1 MPRRKSTVSILS
13 WTPFDLLGSREA
25 STTGSKR
32 NDKNSIKNGAYQKFS
47 KSNSDVAD
55 LEVKYTRII
64 PKTLWIAGEKPQ
76 IFTCISYKSLD
87 DDRIASN
94 TVQARDS
101 SQVEIT
107 KKIISFEKIPCDDA
121 PHPIIYVHTDT
132 VSQDLATRERGIASV
147 LSTSSTEKVK
157 HHLAPL
163 PYQKQDSS
171 SFTNFSLVNY
181 LPGNHISDDQQIKY
195 KLVTPY
201 VHNHI
206 RMVQLRR
213 RGNASFGF
221 SIRGGL
227 EHGTGIFVSE
237 VQAGSEAFRK
247 GLRVGDQLIRVNGY
261 TIDQAVHEE
270 VYALLRS
277 QKTLL
282 LRVKSV
288 GMIPVKKSSH
298 IPLTHLPIHT
308 SVRRFSLP
316 SKFHR
321 SYSVSLDEKGES
333 NDYLS
338 RNHVYQFFHKR
349 CSSLPGKQIMQE
361 EDYSMATSLY
371 EILELSEQESD
382 EDQENSQDREQER
395 LRRTQSAPNDRE
407 TWRFSICNETYPAG
421 DQNSSSSI
429 VHSAN
434 NYFRINEVSKT
445 GKVNSVKE
453 TQQLQGSKCENNE
466 QIENK
471 TEASS
476 SVTVTTVV
484 KSDKESSNKE
494 DPLTWKLVN
503 PKLSPSGSILDG
515 SHSIS
520 SGNSSFEETKE
531 TNIQLTSIG
540 ASGIGCSIAKGPPEM
555 PGIYVQTVKPGGL
568 AEKAGLQVG
577 DQIIEMNEDSF
588 LNIKF
593 SEAVALLKS
602 SKTMDLTVRKGAG
615 LDLFP
620 DEKIKRYPH
629 YGSSSKLKEDEITK
643 LSSLQEE
650 DGLSDRDSG
659 VIGQS
664 SLNGK
669 AWSSPSSS
677 FSSRNRING
686 FTSESEQDFSVAEV
700 EENTRM
706 LEEAEED
713 TRMLEEAQSLVGS
726 HSDVCK
732 QSSNTSSNGSLDLS
746 ERVDIDRLRES
757 IRQEEEQTIKN
768 QEAKLAKERQKIEE
782 EHRKLLLEAERIA
795 EERRKLEEEK
805 KRFDAAGSLPKR
817 PFLADINNLAGRRQ
831 STDSTNTS
839 NTSSPDWKM
848 RSKQF
853 PVENK
858 KSEEQFIRKKQH
870 EKLMEEFR
878 IVHKK
883 MFGTT
888 DSGILPESKSQ
899 QKNSA
904 QSTTSPNDHSTKVS
918 IQLRKPVLTS
928 ALCPPISTHNETE
941 PAITD
946 SRGPK
951 PKCPDTYFDYTKP
964 KPLVSINSYGNPM
977 SNNRFTQQN
986 GGCKHD
992 KKSYQEHPDSTST
1005 SSSSSVSSSPLP
1017 NQSMMQITVK
1027 TSSSKSSSTYGS
1039 TPPHSPVSSTNSVS
1053 SNQSSGPPSV
1063 TVKVTNRPAD
1073 PGNLANG
1080 SGKLTMNGN
1089 GHPTLRKITSNFQS
1103 SKLHP
1108 EDLKIRRRQRPPTPI
1123 EEKPTSK
1130 KFSEEE
1136 TGGRE
1141 VKTLVVKKTGVLNL
1155 SIEGGINSKFDG
1167 KIVVADMWEGGAVS
1181 LNGELEKGDQLLMV
1195 DNTKLLGMSLTF
1207 ANAALRNA
1215 MSTTDENL
1223 RLMFVKRQE

>member
-288 GMIPVKKSSH
+288 GMIPVK
-298 IPLTHLPIHT
+298 
-308 SVRRFSLP
+308 
-316 SKFHR
+316 
-321 SYSVSLDEKGES
+321 
-333 NDYLS
+333 N
-338 RNHVYQFFHKR
+338 
-349 CSSLPGKQIMQE
+349 
-361 EDYSMATSLY
+361 
-371 EILELSEQESD
+371 
-382 EDQENSQDREQER
+382 
-395 LRRTQSAPNDRE
+395 
-407 TWRFSICNETYPAG
+407 
-421 DQNSSSSI
+421 
-429 VHSAN
+429 
-434 NYFRINEVSKT
+434 
-445 GKVNSVKE
+445 
-453 TQQLQGSKCENNE
+453 
-466 QIENK
+466 
-471 TEASS
+471 
-476 SVTVTTVV
+476 
-484 KSDKESSNKE
+484 NKE

-904 QSTTSPNDHSTKVS
+904 QLQSQAGISTHTKHQEVSNTFTKLPPFLTHSVSLPLAILSDGNTDQQQSTTSPNDHSTKVS